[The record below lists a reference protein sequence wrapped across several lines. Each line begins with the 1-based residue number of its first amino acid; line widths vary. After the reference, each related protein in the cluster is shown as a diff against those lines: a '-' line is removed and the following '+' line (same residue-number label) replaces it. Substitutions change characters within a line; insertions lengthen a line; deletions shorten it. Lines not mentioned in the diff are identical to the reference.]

1 MPAARCW
8 LNKMGELL
16 GKPNKKEKKDI
27 MHNAEDCG
35 GADAFMANRWR
46 YSALGSGMS
55 REDGDDLVEAF
66 DDEEGEIEGRY
77 HPNRFDRRQV
87 NRALSQLAADPTQGD
102 AHEMH
107 DSAVD

>member
-1 MPAARCW
+1 
-8 LNKMGELL
+8 
-16 GKPNKKEKKDI
+16 

-87 NRALSQLAADPTQGD
+87 NRALAQLAADPTQGD